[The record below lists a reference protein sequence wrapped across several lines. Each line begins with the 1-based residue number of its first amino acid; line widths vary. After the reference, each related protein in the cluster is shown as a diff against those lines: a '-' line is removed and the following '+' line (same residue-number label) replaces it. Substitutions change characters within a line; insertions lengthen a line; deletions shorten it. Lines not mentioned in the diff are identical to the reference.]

1 MLVSTHL
8 MDEAERCH
16 RLAVLDRGVL
26 VADGTPAE
34 LTGRLEGRTF
44 VVASAQ
50 PRRAQ
55 QPLAQADDVLGV
67 AQVGNELRVIVR
79 EGLADGDEA
88 LARLKQL
95 LAERDPQARIEPV
108 QPNLEDVFVA
118 VTRQQ
123 HPGQERAA

>member
-1 MLVSTHL
+1 M
-8 MDEAERCH
+8 
-16 RLAVLDRGVL
+16 
-26 VADGTPAE
+26 
-34 LTGRLEGRTF
+34 
-44 VVASAQ
+44 
-50 PRRAQ
+50 
-55 QPLAQADDVLGV
+55 